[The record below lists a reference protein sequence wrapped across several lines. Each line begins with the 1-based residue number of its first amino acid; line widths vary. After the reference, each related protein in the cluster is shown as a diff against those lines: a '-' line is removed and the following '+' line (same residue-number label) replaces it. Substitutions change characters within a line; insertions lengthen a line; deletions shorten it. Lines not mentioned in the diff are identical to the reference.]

1 MVNLD
6 DSEIEPLRTQTN
18 EYFFY
23 DNQNRSQA
31 NLKEAT
37 FAISGMSCASCVNA
51 IEKGIGE
58 LEGIESI
65 TVNLLE
71 QKGKA
76 VFDPSIIT
84 EQRIASA
91 INDLGFQ
98 AQIIEEAGDDEVTY
112 SFYEFLSENSMN
124 EISNVLNDMRGIKK
138 YDFIQSNGTLKIQYD
153 PKYTGARDLLTKL
166 HELGYR
172 ATLKK
177 FDDTDHEKVRNKEK
191 KEYKKKLV
199 FCAIFGIPAY
209 VIMILMFIPSMH
221 PILMHR
227 VYPGI
232 AVQDI
237 ILFITA
243 TPIQFIIGKRF
254 YVGAWKAL
262 KHKSSDMNTLIAVG
276 TSAAYFYSL
285 YVVIKMILDD
295 NFISETF
302 FDTSAMLIPIIFIG
316 KYMEL
321 IAKGKTSDALK
332 KLMSLQPPT
341 ALLVHTSNQPN
352 MGENSEWIDDLGRID
367 RIEEISTELVQLND
381 ILKVLPHSKIP
392 IDGIVVYGNSFTD
405 ESMITGESMP
415 VEKNIGSQVIGGT
428 INHNGVLFIKVERVG
443 TQTQLSQIIKYM
455 KEAQSEKAPIQA
467 LADKISAYFVP
478 IVLGLAVLVFF
489 VWLIIGSKGYV
500 TLPKKS
506 TPYHFALLRA
516 ISVIVISCPCALGLA
531 TPTAVMVGT
540 GVGAQNGILIK
551 GARHLQTAYKVSTVV
566 FDKTGTLTQGNPIV
580 THVDIF
586 SNSISND
593 RFYKIVASAESNSD
607 HPLAVSITSYMA
619 DLTDNIPISKDFDTH
634 GGKGI
639 ECTVYD
645 HNVLIG
651 NRVLMRDNRIDI
663 PEDINTKMKQLEE
676 DGNTCSLVA
685 IDKQIVGLLA
695 LSDPIKPDA
704 SLAISTLEEMGID
717 CWMLTGDNKR
727 TAESVATKLGIKN
740 VVAEVLPTEKS
751 ENIRRIQALNKV
763 VAMVGDGANDSVA
776 LATADVGISIG
787 AGADIAIEASD
798 IVLIK
803 NSLLDVITAIDL
815 SKKTFKKIKLNYLW
829 AIIYNALGI
838 PLAAGILYP
847 FGITIP
853 PIVAGL
859 AMAFSSVSVVVS
871 SLLLKRYKKPTF
883 KLDMNEIKLD
893 DPNSYEMDDIS
904 GYNSDRQRLIVSQ

>member
-1 MVNLD
+1 
-6 DSEIEPLRTQTN
+6 
-18 EYFFY
+18 
-23 DNQNRSQA
+23 
-31 NLKEAT
+31 
-37 FAISGMSCASCVNA
+37 MSCASCVNA
-51 IEKGIGE
+51 IERGIGD
-58 LEGIESI
+58 LEGVESI
-65 TVNLLE
+65 AVNLLE

-76 VFDPSIIT
+76 VFDPSIIS
-84 EQRIASA
+84 EHRIASE
-91 INDLGFQ
+91 INELGFQ
-98 AQIIEEAGDDEVTY
+98 AQIIDEVGDDEVTF
-112 SFYEFLSENSMN
+112 SFYELLNENSIN
-124 EISNVLNDMRGIKK
+124 DISSVLNNTRGIKK
-138 YDFIQSNGTLKIQYD
+138 YEFVELNRTLKIQYD

-166 HELGYR
+166 HNLGYR

-177 FDDTDHEKVRNKEK
+177 FDETNHEKLRNNEK

-227 VYPGI
+227 VPPGI
-232 AVQDI
+232 TVQDI

-243 TPIQFIIGKRF
+243 TPIQFVIGKRF
-254 YVGAWKAL
+254 YIGAWKAL
-262 KHKSSDMNTLIAVG
+262 KNKTSDMNTLIAVG

-285 YVVIKMILDD
+285 YVVIKMIMDD
-295 NFISETF
+295 NFVSETF

-341 ALLVHTSNQPN
+341 ALLVHINN
-352 MGENSEWIDDLGRID
+352 NNIEENDEGFAELGSIE
-367 RIEEISTELVQLND
+367 RIEEISTDLVQVND
-381 ILKVLPHSKIP
+381 VLKVLPHSKVP
-392 IDGIVVYGNSFTD
+392 IDGVVVYGSSFTD

-415 VEKNIGSQVIGGT
+415 VEKTIGSHVIGGT
-428 INHNGVLFIKVERVG
+428 INHNGVLFIRVERVG
-443 TQTQLSQIIKYM
+443 TQTQLSQIIKYV

-478 IVLGLAVLVFF
+478 IVLGLAILVFF
-489 VWLIIGSKGYV
+489 VWLTIGLNGTV
-500 TLPKKS
+500 ELPKKS
-506 TPYHFALLRA
+506 TPTHFALLRA

-551 GARHLQTAYKVSTVV
+551 GARHLQTAYKISTVV

-586 SNSISND
+586 SDSISND
-593 RFYKIVASAESNSD
+593 KFYKIVASAESNSD
-607 HPLAVSITSYMA
+607 HPLAVSITSYMS
-619 DLTDNIPISKDFDTH
+619 DLTENIPPSKDFDTH

-645 HNVLIG
+645 YHVLIG
-651 NRVLMRDNRIDI
+651 NRALMRDNGIDL
-663 PEDINTKMKQLEE
+663 PDDINTTMKQLEE

-685 IDKQIVGLLA
+685 IDRRIAGLIA

-704 SLAISTLEEMGID
+704 ALAVRTLEEMGID

-727 TAESVATKLGIKN
+727 TAESVASKLGIKN

-838 PLAAGILYP
+838 PLAAGILFP

-871 SLLLKRYKKPTF
+871 SLLLKRYKKPVF
-883 KLDMNEIKLD
+883 KMDMSEIKLD
-893 DPNSYEMDDIS
+893 DPNSYEMDILVP
-904 GYNSDRQRLIVSQ
+904 NERQRLI